1 MLETV
6 DVYVPLNSTLEF
18 SVTSTSSSPPQCGV
32 TSHSQTG
39 VFVQYS
45 VNGGA
50 TWYLLEQIRPPATFR
65 TIVLP
70 LQAETKA
77 TRFRWY
83 QPAARGDGLD
93 KWAIDDVSI
102 QTRSPITLPIA
113 DDFDPIRCCVVVY
126 CITIVMILLTWL
138 VSVLQ
143 YGDGTYNPSLKDIVD
158 HLPQFNTFKFL
169 LRVCL

>member
-6 DVYVPLNSTLEF
+6 DLYVPLNSTLEF
-18 SVTSTSSSPPQCGV
+18 SVSGSSLTPLCPL
-32 TSHSQTG
+32 TALNSHVG

-50 TWYLLEQIRPPATFR
+50 TWYLLEQIRPPTTFR

-93 KWAIDDVSI
+93 KWAIDDVTV
-102 QTRSPITLPIA
+102 QTRSPIKSYPIT
-113 DDFDPIRCCVVVY
+113 DDFDNTIRCS
-126 CITIVMILLTWL
+126 IFM
-138 VSVLQ
+138 
-143 YGDGTYNPSLKDIVD
+143 
-158 HLPQFNTFKFL
+158 
-169 LRVCL
+169 